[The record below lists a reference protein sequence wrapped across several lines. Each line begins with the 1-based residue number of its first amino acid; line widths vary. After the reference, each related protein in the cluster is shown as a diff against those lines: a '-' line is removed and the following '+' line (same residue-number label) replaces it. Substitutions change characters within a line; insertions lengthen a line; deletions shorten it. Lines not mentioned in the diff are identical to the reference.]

1 MNQTDFERFKNAMNG
16 AWLAIKDGKEKPSG
30 DLLTVFWTTFS
41 SVPIADFERAMQ
53 AHLLDPKHGMFVP
66 KPADIVR
73 GLQGQQQND
82 GRPEADEAWGIALQ
96 ASGEDATI
104 VWTPEIRSAWAAAE
118 PIILEA
124 NDKIG
129 ARKAFIAAYDRLV
142 ERSRNQ
148 SEPVKWEVS
157 LGTDPHAREQAL
169 FLAASLNRISSSSA
183 NAMIEMVRPLAL
195 PSPET
200 DGMEVLAHIRKVRE
214 SLAMDRK
221 KREDEKQAAADA
233 EAVKVAP
240 AVSNLIFAGE
250 LFKKRVTA

>member
-1 MNQTDFERFKNAMNG
+1 MNQSDYERFKNAMNG

-41 SVPIADFERAMQ
+41 NVSIVDFEGAIQ

-73 GLQGQQQND
+73 GLQGKQQAD
-82 GRPEADEAWGIALQ
+82 GRPNADEAWGIALQ
-96 ASGEDATI
+96 ASGEEATI

-118 PIILEA
+118 PIISEA

-142 ERSRNQ
+142 DRARGQ
-148 SEPVKWEVS
+148 GEPVKWEVS
-157 LGTDPHAREQAL
+157 LGHDLQAREQAL
-169 FLAASLNRISSSSA
+169 ALSASLNRISSSTAS
-183 NAMIEMVRPLAL
+183 AMIEMVRPLAL

-200 DGMEVLAHIRKVRE
+200 GGMEVLAHIRKVRATLSMERQKRAAEKRAIVDVE
-214 SLAMDRK
+214 SL
-221 KREDEKQAAADA
+221 
-233 EAVKVAP
+233 KVAP
-240 AVSNLIFAGE
+240 ATASLIHAGE
-250 LFKKRVTA
+250 LLKKRIAA

>member
-1 MNQTDFERFKNAMNG
+1 MTREEFGRFKSSMRG
-16 AWLAIKDGKEKPSG
+16 AWLGITNGKEQPAPE
-30 DLLTVFWTTFS
+30 LLDVFWKIFS
-41 SVPIADFERAMQ
+41 NVTIVDFEAAIQ
-53 AHLLDPKHGMFVP
+53 VHLLDPKHGMFVP

-73 GLQGQQQND
+73 GLHGKQRAD
-82 GRPEADEAWGIALQ
+82 GRHEADEAWGIALQ

-118 PIILEA
+118 PIINEA

-142 ERSRNQ
+142 ERARGQ
-148 SEPVKWEVS
+148 GEPVKWEVS
-157 LGTDPHAREQAL
+157 LGHDPDAREPAL
-169 FLAASLNRISSSSA
+169 ALAASLNRISSSIA

-195 PSPET
+195 PSLET
-200 DGMEVLAHIRKVRE
+200 GGTEVLAHIRKVRD

-221 KREDEKQAAADA
+221 KRANERQAIADA

-240 AVSNLIFAGE
+240 ATVSLIYAGE
-250 LFKKRVTA
+250 LLKKRIAA